1 MEWGAFA
8 APRFTTGESFMPKLI
23 HAIVILMVL
32 AFGPAHADAT
42 QLALVE
48 RTFEAMRQ
56 SSTALEQGDTARAQ
70 SLLNDIKGSAEA
82 LRNTA
87 EGFAKQAGT
96 AADRREAEA
105 RDVTTRITETFRAE
119 QAADQEI
126 NGLEARIADL
136 NAQLVKANA
145 TRDQLEAQSAIHRQ
159 EVQMRQECKAH
170 FWDGIFYSTECWR
183 LSFED
188 VFAHRWINLNNE
200 IDSNQ
205 RQRNEIERARW
216 SLQDQLSS
224 QQRTLA
230 ETRARKA
237 ELETQRSALEQQSKT
252 LRAAVV
258 SLSDAAV
265 FWTDTVTLIGSNI
278 STIDTLQQGLQL
290 LAKRAGNTAPAPVFD
305 RYDQEAVRSLED
317 TLKDFARTLD
327 DRSNI
332 LLTP

>member
-1 MEWGAFA
+1 
-8 APRFTTGESFMPKLI
+8 MPKLI
-23 HAIVILMVL
+23 HALVMLLVL
-32 AFGPAHADAT
+32 AFRPAAADTT

-48 RTFEAMRQ
+48 RTFEALRQ

-70 SLLNDIKGSAEA
+70 GLLSDIKGSAEA

-87 EGFAKQAGT
+87 ESFARQAGT

-105 RDVTTRITETFRAE
+105 REVTTRITETFRAE
-119 QAADQEI
+119 EAADQEI
-126 NGLEARIADL
+126 KGLEARIADL
-136 NAQLVKANA
+136 NAQLVKANE

-183 LSFED
+183 LSFQD
-188 VFAHRWINLNNE
+188 VFAHRWIDLNNE
-200 IDSNQ
+200 IAGNQ
-205 RQRNEIERARW
+205 SQRNEIERARW
-216 SLQDQLSS
+216 SLQNQLSA

-230 ETRARKA
+230 ETRARKV
-237 ELETQRSALEQQSKT
+237 ELDAQRSALEQQAKT

-258 SLSDAAV
+258 SLSDAAL

-278 STIDTLQQGLQL
+278 ATIDTLQDGLQL
-290 LAKRAGNTAPAPVFD
+290 LAKRAGTSAPGPVFD
-305 RYDQEAVRSLED
+305 RYDQQAVRSLED

-332 LLTP
+332 LLAP